1 MLVQRRAQRG
11 RACLLGANNH
21 KVRQHLLVRCVR
33 LSPGRAMS
41 RLHTVQNKS
50 SIGSNANA
58 MEIIKSP
65 IAGLTT
71 QTR

>member
-1 MLVQRRAQRG
+1 
-11 RACLLGANNH
+11 
-21 KVRQHLLVRCVR
+21 
-33 LSPGRAMS
+33 MS